1 MVQVRFF
8 SRTWLTTLKLP
19 GSPYRE
25 ELNKGILMMQ
35 ESGRMEMLVKKWIGL
50 EGSECAA
57 EQAGLIGW
65 LAGMLQSQIIALYSL
80 EKETSRTK
88 QSVAEM
94 DKPFCSIFY
103 HANKTMG
110 SGLLVAFIQS
120 LQQNWPVFKGDIS
133 KKTLAEQPL
142 NYYCTITMYWLN
154 KIASLL
160 DGSPAYR
167 QLIDFWSK

>member
-1 MVQVRFF
+1 MVQFRFF

-65 LAGMLQSQIIALYSL
+65 LAGML
-80 EKETSRTK
+80 
-88 QSVAEM
+88 
-94 DKPFCSIFY
+94 
-103 HANKTMG
+103 
-110 SGLLVAFIQS
+110 
-120 LQQNWPVFKGDIS
+120 
-133 KKTLAEQPL
+133 
-142 NYYCTITMYWLN
+142 
-154 KIASLL
+154 
-160 DGSPAYR
+160 
-167 QLIDFWSK
+167 